1 MMTEADDEALRR
13 ERETAARIAS
23 LVERSENEI
32 GIIAADLTEL
42 YRESIPVYDQVA
54 RDEIERNTLAVLD
67 IVVRRVR
74 SKSPTDNIDELT
86 DLVRR
91 WSDQRIPLELVAHS
105 IQVGARRLSK
115 IVRERAAVQGLPAD
129 AIDDIQDMMW
139 HWATSY
145 SAVVNAVMQEK
156 AVSLAARRS
165 TFLRRLIDG
174 THPSAALPAL
184 LAEFGVTAEHAYR
197 VACADV
203 DDPHFTS
210 EVRATLRVR
219 CATTD
224 VPVFDGVVDSAF
236 VALLPSLPDDLDIGD
251 AVVAVGPAVL
261 PADAISSYGQARRN
275 LDIAGRFHRTGVVD
289 LVRLGPLPLLAVDDE
304 AAHSLADVHLAPLR
318 DRGDAGRDILDTVGT
333 FLKHNRRIDETA
345 AALFLHRNTVR
356 NRVTKF
362 TALTGLDLD
371 VTDDLVLTWWLLGR
385 DS

>member
-1 MMTEADDEALRR
+1 MTEADEQALLR

-23 LVERSENEI
+23 LVERSESEI
-32 GIIAADLTEL
+32 GVIAADLTEL

-74 SKSPTDNIDELT
+74 SGSPTDTIEELT
-86 DLVRR
+86 ELVRR

-115 IVRERAAVQGLPAD
+115 IIRERAAVQGLSTD

-174 THPSAALPAL
+174 THSPATLPAL
-184 LAEFGVTAEHAYR
+184 LAEHGITGEHLYR
-197 VACADV
+197 VACADI
-203 DDPHFTS
+203 DDPRFTS
-210 EVRATLRVR
+210 DVRATLRVR
-219 CATTD
+219 CRTTD

-236 VALLPSLPDDLDIGD
+236 VALLSSIPDDIDIGD
-251 AVVAVGPAVL
+251 AVVAVGPAAL
-261 PADAISSYGQARRN
+261 PRDANQSYRQARRN
-275 LDIAGRFHRTGVVD
+275 LEIATRFHRTGVVD
-289 LVRLGPLPLLAVDDE
+289 LVQLGPLPLLAVDDE
-304 AAHSLADVHLAPLR
+304 AARSLTDVHIAPLL
-318 DRGDAGRDILDTVGT
+318 DRGGAGRDIIDTVAA
-333 FLKHNRRIDETA
+333 FLTHNRRIDETA

-356 NRVTKF
+356 NRVSKF
-362 TALTGLDLD
+362 SALTGLDLD
-371 VTDDLVLTWWLLGR
+371 ATDDLVLTWWLLGR
-385 DS
+385 QT